1 MLLFFMGNEVV
12 LLLKTEKENCFAFL
26 VSLKFESCISELQL
40 KVNCRPK
47 SALKEN
53 IWLDNLGIK
62 NLILLEIHSQLQF
75 ACT

>member
-53 IWLDNLGIK
+53 IWLI
-62 NLILLEIHSQLQF
+62 
-75 ACT
+75 T